1 MAAITVT
8 DIKTK
13 IDAQKAEILAEKG
26 KENIRV
32 EELDRLYTYI
42 DLNEEKTYASTVA
55 KVFNIE
61 VPNGTLEA
69 AAIALIDDEV
79 NVLNTLAQT
88 GTATVAWT
96 IAAYNA
102 AVAGDYT
109 ATGVVTLPVN
119 WVGAVANLTATVTVL
134 AA

>member
-26 KENIRV
+26 KENIRI
-32 EELDRLYTYI
+32 EELDRLYAHI

-55 KVFNIE
+55 KVFDID
-61 VPNGTLEA
+61 VANGTLEA

-79 NVLNTLAQT
+79 QVLNTLAQT

-96 IAAYNA
+96 IAAYDKD
-102 AVAGDYT
+102 VAGDYV
-109 ATGVVTLPVN
+109 ATGVVTLPIN
-119 WVGAVANLTATVTVL
+119 WVGVVADLTATVTVL
-134 AA
+134 VA